1 MNISTLFSE
10 GNIINDEFVARLV
23 SPGTNKLIGQRKEV
37 KITNKEGVELP
48 VLILLSEARVDDEHT
63 YTAFIQNI
71 EVELF

>member
-1 MNISTLFSE
+1 M
-10 GNIINDEFVARLV
+10 
-23 SPGTNKLIGQRKEV
+23 IGQRKEI
-37 KITNKEGVELP
+37 KITNKDGIDSS